1 MISIQRK
8 LHITLCVPDG
18 IILDR
23 LEQQRQPLL
32 REGAVYL
39 ENVHSLEL
47 LEQFLLMGFQKVL
60 EIFKVWLFHKI
71 TPFPGQYTIPGEG
84 KQQEVTTMPRV
95 NLCRDPAKERR
106 EATRRIIKRGMA
118 EQGIDTQQ
126 ELARKIGVATHV
138 LDRRMRGDVCWDVD
152 ILAKL
157 VKPLRLTEHDAAVI
171 LGVSK

>member
-8 LHITLCVPDG
+8 LRITLCVPDG

-23 LEQQRQPLL
+23 LEQQRQSLL

-71 TPFPGQYTIPGEG
+71 TPFPGQYTTGEG
-84 KQQEVTTMPRV
+84 GGQDKA
-95 NLCRDPAKERR
+95 PA
-106 EATRRIIKRGMA
+106 GP
-118 EQGIDTQQ
+118 
-126 ELARKIGVATHV
+126 GV
-138 LDRRMRGDVCWDVD
+138 
-152 ILAKL
+152 
-157 VKPLRLTEHDAAVI
+157 
-171 LGVSK
+171 